1 MKGHDLNIKRVWHEY
16 KKTMLMHGFTLS
28 CAADTKEMCESVTC
42 DVASFSLLANVIT
55 DSLYVF
61 TL

>member
-1 MKGHDLNIKRVWHEY
+1 
-16 KKTMLMHGFTLS
+16 MHGFTFRF
-28 CAADTKEMCESVTC
+28 AANTKEMCESLTC
-42 DVASFSLLANVIT
+42 DVPPLPLLANVIT